1 MVEAILIVIAIL
13 IVGVVVLAAMQ
24 PSAFRIER
32 SAVVRASPEKVFSM
46 INDLHA
52 LNTWN
57 PFLKIDPE
65 AKVIYS
71 GPAAGKGAAY
81 AWEGA
86 KTGSGRMEITDATA
100 PTKVLARLDFYK
112 PFAANNIAEYI
123 VDGRGGATN
132 VTWAMSGRSA
142 FMHKLMGLFFS
153 MDKMIGKTFEDGLA
167 DLKAKVEA

>member
-1 MVEAILIVIAIL
+1 MVESILIVIAIL

-65 AKVIYS
+65 AKVTYS
-71 GPAAGKGAAY
+71 GPAEGKGAAY

-112 PFAANNIAEYI
+112 PFAANNVAEYTL
-123 VDGRGGATN
+123 DGRGGATN

>member
-65 AKVIYS
+65 AKVTYS
-71 GPAAGKGAAY
+71 GPAEGKGAAY

-86 KTGSGRMEITDATA
+86 KTGSGRMEITDVTA

-112 PFAANNIAEYI
+112 PFAANNVAEYTL
-123 VDGRGGATN
+123 DGRGGATN